1 MKGAVW
7 AVLGVSFAGSAAA
20 CVMAG
25 ASYPVA
31 IWAVAFAVGHKLTHP
46 ELAHKCPLAAIA
58 AAGEDGDRNVVG
70 ETAGKSYKG

>member
-31 IWAVAFAVGHKLTHP
+31 IWAVAFAVGHKLTHQEP
-46 ELAHKCPLAAIA
+46 VHMCPLAAIA
-58 AAGEDGDRNVVG
+58 AAEEGDRNVVG